1 MKKYMKIYEHDHFY
15 KTYEDR
21 RNNLYLLMLNE
32 DIGIWIKENLSGSYD
47 INGDDYYEYDRCNY
61 IIIEFE
67 KEEDAMAF
75 KLTWQ

>member
-1 MKKYMKIYEHDHFY
+1 MKYIKIYENDHFY
-15 KTYEDR
+15 KQYEDYK
-21 RNNLYLLMLNE
+21 NNLYMLLLND
-32 DIGIWIKENLSGSYD
+32 DIEKWIKENLTSSYD

-75 KLTWQ
+75 KLRW

>member
-15 KTYEDR
+15 KQYEDR
-21 RNNLYLLMLNE
+21 KNNLYMLLLND
-32 DIGIWIKENLSGSYD
+32 DIEKWIKENLTSSYD

-75 KLTWQ
+75 KLRWQ

>member
-1 MKKYMKIYEHDHFY
+1 MKKYIKIYEYDHFY
-15 KTYEDR
+15 KQYEDR
-21 RNNLYLLMLNE
+21 KNNLYMLLLND
-32 DIGIWIKENLSGSYD
+32 DIEKWIKENLTSSYD

-75 KLTWQ
+75 KLRWQ